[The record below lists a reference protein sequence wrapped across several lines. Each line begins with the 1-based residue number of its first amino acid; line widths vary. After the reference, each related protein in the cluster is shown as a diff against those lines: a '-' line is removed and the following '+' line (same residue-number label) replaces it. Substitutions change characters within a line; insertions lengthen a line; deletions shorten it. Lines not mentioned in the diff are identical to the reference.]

1 MATTVYQEGQ
11 TDNGFGTAGLVLGII
26 SFVLCFVPL
35 IGLLAL
41 PLALLGTVLGG
52 VGLLRA
58 SGGRATNFSSSAT
71 GLALSMVS
79 GLVVTACI
87 AIIFALGNTTSNVEE
102 LKLPSTVYYTN
113 VGLRSTGLHPA
124 SRDAVDL
131 GKPVEIPE
139 FAGTGSAGVTVDKF
153 VPDAQSSDEF
163 WTASPGNKLVAAHV
177 IVTNTGQTTYTNA
190 SWLGSKVYTNRGQ
203 GYDSHHNEAGLFCT
217 KPEHKRNHDKSEYHT
232 EHKGQQRTY
241 SQLAHKSLFLR
252 KKINYDRNHKTQQ
265 SSDSA
270 VYHVHRVFGLYT
282 FPAGYRHGCGKTL
295 PAAPFVQCKG

>member
-35 IGLLAL
+35 IGLLVL

-87 AIIFALGNTTSNVEE
+87 ALIVALGNTTSNVEE

-139 FAGTGSAGVTVDKF
+139 FAGTGSARVTVDKF

-203 GYDSHHNEAGLFCT
+203 GYDNDSLYSTTAGPDLPMNIDL
-217 KPEHKRNHDKSEYHT
+217 KPGGSID
-232 EHKGQQRTY
+232 GW
-241 SQLAHKSLFLR
+241 
-252 KKINYDRNHKTQQ
+252 
-265 SSDSA
+265 
-270 VYHVHRVFGLYT
+270 VT
-282 FPAGYRHGCGKTL
+282 FEI
-295 PAAPFVQCKG
+295 PAANTVESVTFDDAEWKVTTGAA